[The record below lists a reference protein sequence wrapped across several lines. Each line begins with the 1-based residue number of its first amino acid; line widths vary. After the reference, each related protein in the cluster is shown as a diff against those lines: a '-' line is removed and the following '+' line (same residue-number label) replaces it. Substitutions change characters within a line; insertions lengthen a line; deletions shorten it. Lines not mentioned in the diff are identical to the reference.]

1 MKRLT
6 ACLFFL
12 FLTVSIFYSQNAS
25 NFIVWQLPAQNNY
38 VGNSYVF
45 LMNDGKVVVMD
56 GGMPEE
62 TMYLRGF
69 LAALGN
75 EVEAWFL
82 SHPHRDH
89 FGALNEIVKNPGDI
103 SIKKIYHSEF
113 PQAYYEKYDTN
124 YTPHIAEIYANLKES
139 GIDLI
144 NITKPGKI
152 IQIDKTKFKILS
164 VTNEDITINIVNNN
178 SMVIKVW
185 DQKKSIV
192 FLGDLAKEGGD
203 ILLNGPYREDLNCDY
218 LQLAHHGQ
226 RGVSMDFYR
235 SIEFK
240 ACLWATPLWLW
251 NNDQGEG
258 FNTAHF
264 ETVETRNL
272 MSELG
277 IKEHYV
283 SWEGLVR
290 IE

>member
-1 MKRLT
+1 MKRLI
-6 ACLFFL
+6 ACLLFL
-12 FLTVSIFYSQNAS
+12 FLTVSLFFSQKAS

-45 LMNDGKVVVMD
+45 LMNNGKVVVMD

-82 SHPHRDH
+82 SHPHKDH
-89 FGALNEIVKNPGDI
+89 FGALNEILKNPGDI
-103 SIKKIYHSEF
+103 SIEKIYHSEF

-124 YTPHIAEIYANLKES
+124 YTPHIAEVYANLRES
-139 GIDLI
+139 GIDVI

-164 VTNEDITINIVNNN
+164 VTNEDITTNIVNNN

-185 DQKKSIV
+185 DQKKSIL

-218 LQLAHHGQ
+218 LQMAHHGQ
-226 RGVSMDFYR
+226 RGVRMDFYR
-235 SIEFK
+235 SIEFE
-240 ACLWATPLWLW
+240 ACLWSTPLWLW

-277 IKEHYV
+277 ITEHYL